1 MSDELVSGPIRS
13 PPRKGFSVAD
23 AIGMLTVEELA
34 DAVKADTVDTVIVA
48 FTDHQGQLLGKRID
62 ATFFLDEVA
71 REGSHSCDYL
81 LTTDMEMEPIPGY
94 AYANWEL
101 GYGDFHL
108 VPDLSTM
115 RIADWLPGTAIVLTD
130 LHDPTTHEP
139 VAVAPRSMLRRQI
152 ERAADAGFSART
164 ASELEYFLFENSY
177 REASESGYAG
187 LTPIGWYSE
196 DYHLFQGTRE
206 EFFTRAARRALS
218 RSGIPVETSKG
229 ETGVGQHELNIKY
242 AEILEMADSHALMKQ
257 CMKEIADDLG
267 ISITFMAKPHD
278 DDAGSSC
285 HIHLSLWNADGP
297 VFPGEHPVGPVF
309 GSDEFRWFLG
319 GWMAH
324 VQELTPFYA
333 PTVNSYKRF
342 VDASWAPTRIAWSYD
357 NRTAGFRIVGKGP
370 SLRIENRIP
379 GSDANPYLVYAA
391 TLAAGLDGIANR
403 IEPPEI
409 FTGDV
414 YSARDLPSV
423 PGTLRDATNRF
434 AESEWAREAFG
445 AAVHDHYIHFFRSE
459 QQAYD
464 SAVTDWE
471 RRRYFE
477 RI

>member
-1 MSDELVSGPIRS
+1 MLSL
-13 PPRKGFSVAD
+13 D
-23 AIGMLTVEELA
+23 ALR
-34 DAVKADTVDTVIVA
+34 DAVATDTVDTVIVA
-48 FTDHQGQLLGKRID
+48 FTDHYGRLHGKRLD
-62 ATFFLDEVA
+62 AGFFLDEAV
-71 REGSHSCDYL
+71 EHGSHGCDYL
-81 LTTDMEMEPIPGY
+81 LTTDMEMEPVSGY
-94 AYANWEL
+94 EYANWEL

-115 RIADWLPGTAIVLTD
+115 RIADWLESTAIVLSD
-130 LHDPTTHEP
+130 LEHPHTHQP
-139 VAVAPRSMLRRQI
+139 VPVAPRSMLRRQMD
-152 ERAADAGFSART
+152 RAAEAGFSAKT
-164 ASELEYFLFENSY
+164 ASELEYFLFEDSY
-177 REASESGYAG
+177 RSAAEAGYAG
-187 LTPIGWYSE
+187 LTPVGWYSE

-206 EFFTRAARRALS
+206 EFFNGAARRALR

-229 ETGVGQHELNIKY
+229 ETGRGQHELNIRY
-242 AEILEMADSHALMKQ
+242 ADILDMADRHTLMKHA
-257 CMKEIADDLG
+257 MKEIADELG

-285 HIHLSLWNADGP
+285 HIHLSLWTGDEAA
-297 VFPGEHPVGPVF
+297 FPGDHDMGPF
-309 GSDEFRWFLG
+309 GASNEFRWFLG

-324 VQELTPFYA
+324 VSELMPFYA

-357 NRTAGFRIVGKGP
+357 NRTAGFRIVGAGP

-391 TLAAGLDGIANR
+391 TLAAGLDGIENR
-403 IEPPEI
+403 TEPPEM
-409 FTGDV
+409 FSGDV
-414 YSARDLPSV
+414 YAAEHLPSV
-423 PGTLRDATNRF
+423 PSTLSDATDRF

-445 AAVHDHYIHFFRSE
+445 AEAHDHYVHFFRSE
-459 QQAYD
+459 QQAYE

>member
-1 MSDELVSGPIRS
+1 M
-13 PPRKGFSVAD
+13 AD
-23 AIGMLTVEELA
+23 PIGMLDIEALA
-34 DAVKADTVDTVIVA
+34 ESVANDDVDTVIVA

-62 ATFFLDEVA
+62 AAFFLDEVA
-71 REGSHSCDYL
+71 TDGSHGCDYL
-81 LTTDMEMEPIPGY
+81 LTTDMEMEVVPGY

-115 RIADWLPGTAIVLTD
+115 RIADWLDGTAVVLAD
-130 LHDPTTHEP
+130 LKDPRSHEP
-139 VAVAPRSMLRRQI
+139 VPVAPRSMLRRQI
-152 ERAADAGFSART
+152 ARMNEAGFSAKA
-164 ASELEYFLFENSY
+164 ASELEYFIFEDSY
-177 REASESGYAG
+177 REASERGYAG

-206 EFFTRAARRALS
+206 EFFNRAARRSLA

-229 ETGVGQHELNIKY
+229 ETGVGQHELNIRY
-242 AEILEMADSHALMKQ
+242 ADVLAMADRHALMKQ

-267 ISITFMAKPHD
+267 ISITFMAKPYA

-285 HIHLSLWNADGP
+285 HIHLSLWDGARP
-297 VFPGEHPVGPVF
+297 VFPGDGEIGPVR

-324 VQELTPFYA
+324 VRELTPFYA

-342 VDASWAPTRIAWSYD
+342 VDASWAPTKIAWSYD
-357 NRTAGFRIVGKGP
+357 NRTAGFRIVGDGP

-391 TLAAGLDGIANR
+391 TLAAGLDGIAR
-403 IEPPEI
+403 QIEPPEV
-409 FTGDV
+409 FAGDV
-414 YSARDLPSV
+414 YTAEGLPAV
-423 PGTLRDATNRF
+423 AGTLREATDVF
-434 AESEWAREAFG
+434 ADSTWVRETFG
-445 AAVHDHYIHFFRSE
+445 ADVHDHYIHFFRTE
-459 QQAYD
+459 QRAYD